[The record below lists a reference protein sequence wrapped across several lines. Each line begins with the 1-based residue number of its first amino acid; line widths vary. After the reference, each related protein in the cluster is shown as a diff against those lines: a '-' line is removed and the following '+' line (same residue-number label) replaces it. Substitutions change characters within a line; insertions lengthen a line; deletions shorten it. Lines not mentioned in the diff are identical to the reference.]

1 MKTYCH
7 CSVVR
12 PSNARYARCRT
23 LPAAQFDSI
32 IAAGTAEAALA
43 RESEARAQSEAAS
56 LRKEA
61 ITAWKQV
68 EERQQALQAL
78 EVGLRFSPDIPALSC
93 HACHC
98 KQLRHLCRAVY
109 KAAAFSLSLRELLTK
124 QQIILVA
131 SAITNVC
138 TSIVQTVQ
146 KAAVAENSRLR
157 ASLQEWSLAN
167 ARLERQLQESLQPA
181 SAS

>member
-1 MKTYCH
+1 MTTHCH
-7 CSVVR
+7 SCLVSLLI
-12 PSNARYARCRT
+12 ACYACGRT

-78 EVGLRFSPDIPALSC
+78 EVGLHLSRPTTPCLPCHESRTPVLKRFTRLQPCVC
-93 HACHC
+93 H
-98 KQLRHLCRAVY
+98 QLLRKRVPVVF
-109 KAAAFSLSLRELLTK
+109 AAEI
-124 QQIILVA
+124 QIMCAADLQI
-131 SAITNVC
+131 
-138 TSIVQTVQ
+138 VQ

-181 SAS
+181 SVS